1 MHLFQLVLIVL
12 AFVIVSAVILRA
24 SARSVRRGKAGGGDP
39 GYPFGA
45 DTGGGCDG
53 PGDGGGGCGGGG
65 D

>member
-1 MHLFQLVLIVL
+1 MHLFQLVLVVL

-24 SARSVRRGKAGGGDP
+24 SARSVRRGKAGGGDS

-45 DTGGGCDG
+45 DTGGDC
-53 PGDGGGGCGGGG
+53 DGGG